1 MNSFSS
7 EQGVNEQGAVDLNS
21 SDFNNPDYYLNREL
35 SLLQFNLR
43 VLEQAMDENH
53 PLMERLNFLLIFSSN
68 MDEFFEIRVA
78 GLKNKLET
86 HTGQPGP
93 DGMLPDELLKAISAI
108 THEAVDRQYR
118 ILNDVLLP
126 ALREEGV
133 DFLRREDWTE
143 AQVEWVK
150 KYFREQIYPVLTPI
164 ALDPSHPFPRLVNKS
179 LNFIVPLDGKD
190 AFGRSTGLAIV
201 PAPRSL
207 PRLIRI
213 PDEISEGG
221 DDNFVFLS
229 SMIHAHVSDLF
240 PGMKATGCYQFRVT
254 RNADME
260 VDEEVED
267 LASAL
272 KGQLLSRRYGD
283 EVRLEVADNCPRH
296 LMHYLLEQFELTE
309 EDLYEVNGPV
319 NLARMFTSVNRPR
332 LHYPPF
338 TPKLA
343 PTVKK
348 NETIFDAIDQGDIL
362 LHHPYESFQPVINL
376 LAEAARDPK
385 VLAIKQTLYRTGTKS
400 EILDHLETAARN
412 GKEVTAIVELR
423 ARFDEE
429 SNIEGA
435 RRLQEAGAIVVYG
448 VVGYKTHAKMLLVVR
463 RDGDGIKRYVHL
475 GTGNYH
481 TKTTKLYTD
490 YGLMTCEKSMGQ
502 DVHKIFQELTGMGKA
517 ARLKQLK
524 HSPFTLHP
532 SVIEWIEF
540 ETEQA
545 LAGKPARIIAKF
557 NSLTEENIMQA
568 LYRASQAGVEIDLIV
583 RGICCL
589 KPGIPGLSENIRVR
603 SIIGRFLEHTRIYH
617 FHHGGDD
624 LVYCSSADWM
634 DRNLFNRVETC
645 FPVNDPVLKAQ
656 ILEQGLHIY
665 LRDNTRAWELQSD
678 GRYQRAQPQEGEA
691 SFIAQQ
697 SLLDTLGG

>member
-1 MNSFSS
+1 MNDIAS
-7 EQGVNEQGAVDLNS
+7 EHSAIDL
-21 SDFNNPDYYLNREL
+21 NNPDYYFNREL

-43 VLEQAMDENH
+43 VLEQAMDDNH

-93 DGMLPDELLKAISAI
+93 DGMLAEEVLKEISRI
-108 THEAVDRQYR
+108 THEAVDRQYH
-118 ILNDVLLP
+118 ILNNILLP

-143 AQVEWVK
+143 AQAEWVK

-213 PDEISEGG
+213 PDDISEGG

-296 LMHYLLEQFELTE
+296 LIDYLLEQFELAE
-309 EDLYEVNGPV
+309 IDLYEVNGPV

-338 TPKLA
+338 SPKLA
-343 PTVKK
+343 SAVKK
-348 NETIFDAIDQGDIL
+348 TDTIFDAMDQGDIL
-362 LHHPYESFQPVINL
+362 LHHPFESFQPVVNL

-463 RDGDGIKRYVHL
+463 REGDGIKRYVHL

-490 YGLMTCEKSMGQ
+490 YGLMTCEKGICQ

-532 SVIEWIEF
+532 SLIEWIDF

-545 LAGKPARIIAKF
+545 TAGKPARIIAKF
-557 NSLTEENIMQA
+557 NSLTEEKIIQA

-589 KPGIPGLSENIRVR
+589 KPGMPGLSENIRVR
-603 SIIGRFLEHTRIYH
+603 SVIGRFLEHTRIYH
-617 FHHGGDD
+617 FHHGGEE
-624 LVYCSSADWM
+624 LLYCSSADWM

-645 FPVNDPVLKAQ
+645 FPVNDPALKAQ
-656 ILEQGLHIY
+656 IIEQGLHFY
-665 LRDNTRAWELQSD
+665 LRDNSRAWLLQAD
-678 GRYQRAQPQEGEA
+678 GSYLRAEPRDGEA
-691 SFIAQQ
+691 VFIAQQ
-697 SLLDTLGG
+697 TLLETLGG

>member
-1 MNSFSS
+1 MNDIAS
-7 EQGVNEQGAVDLNS
+7 EHSAIDL
-21 SDFNNPDYYLNREL
+21 NNPDYYFNREL

-43 VLEQAMDENH
+43 VLEQAMDDSH

-93 DGMLPDELLKAISAI
+93 DGMLAEEVLKEISRI
-108 THEAVDRQYR
+108 THDAVDRQYH
-118 ILNDVLLP
+118 ILNNILLP

-179 LNFIVPLDGKD
+179 LNFIVSLDGKD

-201 PAPRSL
+201 PAPCSL

-213 PDEISEGG
+213 PDEISESG

-260 VDEEVED
+260 VDEDVED

-272 KGQLLSRRYGD
+272 KGQLLSLRYGD

-296 LMHYLLEQFELTE
+296 LIDYLLEQFELTE
-309 EDLYEVNGPV
+309 IDLYEVNGPV

-332 LHYPPF
+332 LHYSPF
-338 TPKLA
+338 SPKLA
-343 PTVKK
+343 PAVKK
-348 NETIFDAIDQGDIL
+348 ADTIFDAMDQGDIL

-376 LAEAARDPK
+376 LAEAPRDPK

-463 RDGDGIKRYVHL
+463 REGDGIKRYVHL

-490 YGLMTCEKSMGQ
+490 YGLMTCEKGICQ

-532 SVIEWIEF
+532 SLIEWIDF
-540 ETEQA
+540 ETQQA
-545 LAGKPARIIAKF
+545 TAGKPARIIAKF
-557 NSLTEENIMQA
+557 NSLTEEKIIQA

-589 KPGIPGLSENIRVR
+589 KPGVPGLSENIRVR
-603 SIIGRFLEHTRIYH
+603 SVIGRFLEHTRIYH
-617 FHHGGDD
+617 FHHGGED

-645 FPVNDPVLKAQ
+645 FPINDPVLKAQ
-656 ILEQGLHIY
+656 VIEQGLHFY
-665 LRDNTRAWELQSD
+665 LRDNSRAWLLQAD
-678 GRYQRAQPQEGEA
+678 GNYLHALPQDGQE
-691 SFIAQQ
+691 SFIAQHV
-697 SLLDTLGG
+697 LLETLGGS

>member
-7 EQGVNEQGAVDLNS
+7 EQGVNEQGPVDLNS

-343 PTVKK
+343 PAVKK
-348 NETIFDAIDQGDIL
+348 SETIFDAIDQGDIL

>member
-1 MNSFSS
+1 MNDIAS
-7 EQGVNEQGAVDLNS
+7 EHSAIDL
-21 SDFNNPDYYLNREL
+21 NNPDYYFNREL

-78 GLKNKLET
+78 GLRNKLET
-86 HTGQPGP
+86 GTGQPGP
-93 DGMLPDELLKAISAI
+93 DGMLPDELLKEISRI
-108 THEAVDRQYR
+108 THEAVDRQYH
-118 ILNDVLLP
+118 ILNNILLP

-143 AQVEWVK
+143 AQAEWVK

-213 PDEISEGG
+213 PDEISGDG

-254 RNADME
+254 RNADLE
-260 VDEEVED
+260 VDEEAED
-267 LASAL
+267 LALAL

-296 LMHYLLEQFELTE
+296 LMHYLLEQFELGE
-309 EDLYEVNGPV
+309 DDLYEVNGPV

-338 TPKLA
+338 TPKVH

-348 NETIFDAIDQGDIL
+348 SESIFDAIDQEDLL
-362 LHHPYESFQPVINL
+362 LHHPYQSFQPVINL

-490 YGLMTCEKSMGQ
+490 YGLMTADKAIGQ

-532 SVIEWIEF
+532 SLIEWIEF
-540 ETEQA
+540 ETAEA
-545 LAGKPARIIAKF
+545 EAGRPARIIAKF
-557 NSLTEENIMQA
+557 NSLTEEKIIQA

-589 KPGIPGLSENIRVR
+589 KPGIPGVSDTIRVR
-603 SIIGRFLEHTRIYH
+603 SIVGRFLEHTRIYH
-617 FHHGGDD
+617 FHHGGED
-624 LVYCSSADWM
+624 LLYCSSADWM

-656 ILEQGLHIY
+656 VIEQGLHYY
-665 LRDNTRAWELQSD
+665 LRDNRRAWVLQPD
-678 GRYQRAQPQEGEA
+678 GIYLRAQPQDGEEP
-691 SFIAQQ
+691 FIAQQ
-697 SLLDTLGG
+697 TLLETLGGS

>member
-1 MNSFSS
+1 MNDIAS
-7 EQGVNEQGAVDLNS
+7 EHSAIDL
-21 SDFNNPDYYLNREL
+21 NNPDYYFNREL

-43 VLEQAMDENH
+43 VLEQAMDDSH

-93 DGMLPDELLKAISAI
+93 DGMLAEEVLKEISRI
-108 THEAVDRQYR
+108 THDAVDRQYH
-118 ILNDVLLP
+118 ILNNILLP

-179 LNFIVPLDGKD
+179 LNFIVSLDGKD

-213 PDEISEGG
+213 PDEISESG

-260 VDEEVED
+260 VDEDVED

-272 KGQLLSRRYGD
+272 KGQLLSLRYGD

-296 LMHYLLEQFELTE
+296 LIDYLLEQFELTE
-309 EDLYEVNGPV
+309 IDLYEVNGPV

-332 LHYPPF
+332 LHYSPF
-338 TPKLA
+338 SPKLA
-343 PTVKK
+343 AAVKK
-348 NETIFDAIDQGDIL
+348 ADTIFDAMDQGDIL

-463 RDGDGIKRYVHL
+463 REGDGIKRYVHL

-490 YGLMTCEKSMGQ
+490 YGLMTCEKGICQ

-532 SVIEWIEF
+532 SLIEWIDF
-540 ETEQA
+540 ETQQA
-545 LAGKPARIIAKF
+545 TAGKPARIIAKF
-557 NSLTEENIMQA
+557 NSLTEEKIIQA

-589 KPGIPGLSENIRVR
+589 KPGVPGLSENIRVR
-603 SIIGRFLEHTRIYH
+603 SVIGRFLEHTRIYH
-617 FHHGGDD
+617 FHHGGED

-645 FPVNDPVLKAQ
+645 FPINDPVLKAQ
-656 ILEQGLHIY
+656 VIEQGLHFY
-665 LRDNTRAWELQSD
+665 LRDNSRAWLLQAD
-678 GRYQRAQPQEGEA
+678 GNYLHALPQDGQE
-691 SFIAQQ
+691 SFIAQHV
-697 SLLDTLGG
+697 LLETLGGS

>member
-1 MNSFSS
+1 
-7 EQGVNEQGAVDLNS
+7 
-21 SDFNNPDYYLNREL
+21 NPDYYLNREL

-143 AQVEWVK
+143 AQAEWVK

-164 ALDPSHPFPRLVNKS
+164 ALDPSHPFPRLINKS

-213 PDEISEGG
+213 PDDISEGG

-343 PTVKK
+343 PAVKK

-645 FPVNDPVLKAQ
+645 FPVNDPALKAQ

-678 GRYQRAQPQEGEA
+678 GSYQRAQPQDGEER
-691 SFIAQQ
+691 FIAQQ
-697 SLLDTLGG
+697 DLLDTLGG

>member
-1 MNSFSS
+1 MNDIAS
-7 EQGVNEQGAVDLNS
+7 EHSAIDL
-21 SDFNNPDYYLNREL
+21 NNPDYYFNREL

-43 VLEQAMDENH
+43 VLEQAMDDSH

-93 DGMLPDELLKAISAI
+93 DGMLAEEILKEISRT
-108 THEAVDRQYR
+108 THEAVDRQYH
-118 ILNDVLLP
+118 ILNNILLP

-143 AQVEWVK
+143 AQIEWVK

-179 LNFIVPLDGKD
+179 LNFIVSLDGKD

-213 PDEISEGG
+213 PDEISESG

-260 VDEEVED
+260 VDEDVED

-296 LMHYLLEQFELTE
+296 LTDYLLEQFELTE
-309 EDLYEVNGPV
+309 IDLYEVNGPV

-332 LHYPPF
+332 LHYPPY

-343 PTVKK
+343 PAVKK
-348 NETIFDAIDQGDIL
+348 AETIFDAMDQGDIL
-362 LHHPYESFQPVINL
+362 LHHPYESFQPVVSL

-463 RDGDGIKRYVHL
+463 REGDGIKRYVHL

-490 YGLMTCEKSMGQ
+490 YGLMTCEKGICQ

-532 SVIEWIEF
+532 SLIEWIDF
-540 ETEQA
+540 ETQQA
-545 LAGKPARIIAKF
+545 TAGKPARIIAKF
-557 NSLTEENIMQA
+557 NSLTEEKIIQA

-589 KPGIPGLSENIRVR
+589 KPGVPGLSDNIRVR
-603 SIIGRFLEHTRIYH
+603 SVIGRFLEHTRIYH
-617 FHHGGDD
+617 FHHGGED

-656 ILEQGLHIY
+656 VIEQGLHYY
-665 LRDNTRAWELQSD
+665 LRDNRRAWVLQPD
-678 GRYQRAQPQEGEA
+678 GIYLRAQPQDGEEP
-691 SFIAQQ
+691 FIAQQ
-697 SLLDTLGG
+697 TLLETLGGS

>member
-7 EQGVNEQGAVDLNS
+7 EQGVNEQSAVDLNS

-343 PTVKK
+343 PAVKK

-665 LRDNTRAWELQSD
+665 LRDNTRAWELQPD
-678 GRYQRAQPQEGEA
+678 GRYQRAQPQEGEE

>member
-343 PTVKK
+343 PAVKK

>member
-164 ALDPSHPFPRLVNKS
+164 ALDPPHPFPRLVNKS

-343 PTVKK
+343 PAVKK

-568 LYRASQAGVEIDLIV
+568 LYRASQAGVGIDLIV

>member
-7 EQGVNEQGAVDLNS
+7 EQGVSEHGVTDLNN
-21 SDFNNPDYYLNREL
+21 DDLNNPDYYLNREL

-143 AQVEWVK
+143 AQAEWVK

-164 ALDPSHPFPRLVNKS
+164 ALDPSHPFPRLINKS

-213 PDEISEGG
+213 PDDISEGG

-343 PTVKK
+343 PAVKK

-645 FPVNDPVLKAQ
+645 FPVNDPALKAQ

-678 GRYQRAQPQEGEA
+678 GSYQRAQPQDGEER
-691 SFIAQQ
+691 FIAQQ
-697 SLLDTLGG
+697 DLLDTLGG

>member
-1 MNSFSS
+1 MNDIA
-7 EQGVNEQGAVDLNS
+7 NEHIAIDL
-21 SDFNNPDYYLNREL
+21 NNPDYYFNREL

-86 HTGQPGP
+86 GTGQPGP
-93 DGMLPDELLKAISAI
+93 DGMLPAELLKQISAI
-108 THEAVDRQYR
+108 THEAVDRQYH
-118 ILNDVLLP
+118 ILNNILLP

-143 AQVEWVK
+143 AQAEWVK

-213 PDEISEGG
+213 PDEISGDG

-254 RNADME
+254 RNADLE
-260 VDEEVED
+260 VDEEAED
-267 LASAL
+267 LALAL

-296 LMHYLLEQFELTE
+296 LMHYLLEQFELGE
-309 EDLYEVNGPV
+309 DDLYEVNGPV

-338 TPKLA
+338 TPKVH

-348 NETIFDAIDQGDIL
+348 SESIFDAIDQEDLL
-362 LHHPYESFQPVINL
+362 LHHPFQSFQPVISL

-490 YGLMTCEKSMGQ
+490 YGLMTADKAVGQ

-532 SVIEWIEF
+532 SLIEWIEF
-540 ETEQA
+540 ETAEAQA
-545 LAGKPARIIAKF
+545 GRPARIIAKF
-557 NSLTEENIMQA
+557 NSLTEEKIIQA
-568 LYRASQAGVEIDLIV
+568 LYRASQAGVEVDLIV

-589 KPGIPGLSENIRVR
+589 KPGIPGISDTIRVR
-603 SIIGRFLEHTRIYH
+603 SIVGRFLEHTRIYH
-617 FHHGGDD
+617 FHHGGED
-624 LVYCSSADWM
+624 LLYCSSADWM

-645 FPVNDPVLKAQ
+645 FPINDPALKAQ
-656 ILEQGLHIY
+656 MLEEGLHYY
-665 LRDNTRAWELQSD
+665 LRDNTRAWLLQAD
-678 GRYQRAQPQEGEA
+678 GTYLRAQPAEGEEV
-691 SFIAQQ
+691 FIAQQ
-697 SLLDTLGG
+697 CLLDTLG